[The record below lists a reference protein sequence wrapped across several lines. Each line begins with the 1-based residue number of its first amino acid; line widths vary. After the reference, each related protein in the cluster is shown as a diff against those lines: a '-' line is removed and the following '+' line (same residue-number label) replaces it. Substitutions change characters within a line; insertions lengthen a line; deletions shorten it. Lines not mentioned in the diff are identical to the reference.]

1 VAEPE
6 DFDEDTVLSALLPI
20 DRTVVSMGSM
30 QIDEDTIVHGSGGEL
45 DEKTRAVER
54 RALNTGG
61 EGASARVAFAPAER
75 RERYPVRVDGTVL
88 PGVARFDIA
97 PAPARPPLQARRA
110 RSGGHVVAAVVI
122 ATGTVAIVVGGIL
135 TLVFGR

>member
-1 VAEPE
+1 VVEPE

-30 QIDEDTIVHGSGGEL
+30 QLDEDTIVHGSGGEL

-54 RALNTGG
+54 RALNTG
-61 EGASARVAFAPAER
+61 EGAGARVAFAPAER

-97 PAPARPPLQARRA
+97 PAPTRPPLQARRT
-110 RSGGHVVAAVVI
+110 RSGGYVVAAVVV
-122 ATGTVAIVVGGIL
+122 ATGMVAIVVGGIL
-135 TLVFGR
+135 FLVFAR